1 MLFSISIFS
10 NERIDKIYFK
20 NLPENFN
27 PYVYLEI
34 QVGDLFN
41 DYLIQKSIE
50 NLYFSGLFEKIEA
63 YKDKINEENHLILK
77 LKPYP
82 RIKKIKLNCKECSK
96 LNEYLKNYPLT
107 DDLKIKLEGIIKE
120 DLKGKGFF
128 DPEIYF
134 DFNEGNLNI
143 KVNAGTRRKIKGILY
158 TSEQDIKILEL
169 LKLRGKYYE
178 SFKILKFLKKIENK
192 YKRDYPLIKINLK
205 DFDIVGDGVVV
216 KFEVKGGDKIKFFFD
231 KKINKKDK
239 NNILKKIKNES
250 SEKDTIPVLL
260 EEYNSELINQGYKD
274 AKFYF
279 ESEKDNDFEIL
290 KIDLIKGQKY
300 FLKDI
305 KFNEGLSFSREEIL
319 NNCNIKIGKTI
330 KVNEVNDF
338 LENIKYFYSERGYWD
353 VNIKFK
359 ELLDKNNIILNI
371 NIFEGNFVLVENVEI
386 LNFPQD
392 LQKVSLNL
400 KAGEPLKKSNV
411 EKDLQ
416 NLQKILNDAGYYY
429 AKVSFKIEE
438 NKFYYIIE
446 AGEKFFVKK
455 IIFRGLNNIYLDY
468 LKDELNIDQRMP
480 LSFNNLIELQ
490 AKLFSTSLF
499 YFININPQQNYDEDN
514 SANLHTELKE
524 APPMTYS
531 YGIGY
536 DSYDRFRLQLNFTN
550 INFLKK
556 RFILSFESRLFSN
569 QQMWRVSLKDPT
581 FLYSK
586 YPLFLGTYRSI
597 EKRPSFSLKRW
608 GSLVE
613 LTRNFGKKSQT
624 TLRYEYQIQI
634 PFDVEKNFPIPKEE
648 QEKKVS
654 SIALVYLND
663 QRDEIFFPRE
673 GSFFSGEIKYSF
685 PLFFADT
692 KFLKTVFQFSYNKS
706 PFKKTTYAFS
716 TRVGFIKN
724 YKKEEIPIGE
734 RLFLGGRNTLRAFSR
749 DNVGIE
755 NDTVINGI
763 PLGGKMSFLLNL
775 EGRQFLSKSFGFNI
789 FTDFGQVFSSYKK
802 FNFDDLVGGYGFGF
816 FFLTPIG
823 PLRIEV
829 SKKYESV
836 FWDDDFQWYFS
847 FGFPF

>member
-1 MLFSISIFS
+1 M
-10 NERIDKIYFK
+10 K
-20 NLPENFN
+20 N
-27 PYVYLEI
+27 
-34 QVGDLFN
+34 
-41 DYLIQKSIE
+41 S
-50 NLYFSGLFEKIEA
+50 
-63 YKDKINEENHLILK
+63 
-77 LKPYP
+77 
-82 RIKKIKLNCKECSK
+82 
-96 LNEYLKNYPLT
+96 PLT
-107 DDLKIKLEGIIKE
+107 DNLKIKLEGIIRK
-120 DLKGKGFF
+120 DLKRKGYFE
-128 DPEIYF
+128 PEISF
-134 DFNEGNLNI
+134 DFKETSLIIKIKEGL
-143 KVNAGTRRKIKGILY
+143 RRKINSIVY
-158 TSEQDIKILEL
+158 TSESDVKIFEL
-169 LKLRGKYYE
+169 LKLKGKYYE
-178 SFKILKFLKKIENK
+178 RAKILKFLKKVEKK

-205 DFDIVGDGVVV
+205 DFDILGDGVLV
-216 KFEVKGGDKIKFFFD
+216 KFEIKGSDKIKFSFG
-231 KKINKKDK
+231 KNVNKKDK

-250 SEKDTIPVLL
+250 SGKETIPILL
-260 EEYNSELINQGYKD
+260 EEYNSELINQGYRD
-274 AKFYF
+274 SKFNF
-279 ESEKDNDFEIL
+279 KSEKNNDFEII
-290 KIDLIKGQKY
+290 KIDLIRGQKY

-305 KFNEGLSFSREEIL
+305 RFNEGLSFSREEIL

-330 KVNEVNDF
+330 NANQINDF
-338 LENIKYFYSERGYWD
+338 LEEIKYFYSERGYWD

-371 NIFEGNFVLVENVEI
+371 NIFEGNFVLVKDIEI
-386 LNFPQD
+386 MNFPED

-400 KAGEPLKKSNV
+400 KVGEPLKKSSV

-416 NLQKILNDAGYYY
+416 DLQRILNDAGYYY

-438 NKFYYIIE
+438 NKFYYIIKP
-446 AGEKFFVKK
+446 GEKFFVKK
-455 IIFRGLNNIYLDY
+455 IIFRGLNNVNLDY
-468 LKDELNIDQRMP
+468 LKDEVNISQKMP
-480 LSFNNLIELQ
+480 LSFNNLINLQ

-499 YFININPQQNYDEDN
+499 SFININPQHNYDKDN
-514 SANLHTELKE
+514 SVNLQTELKE

-536 DSYDRFRLQLNFTN
+536 DSYDRFRLQLNFTD

-556 RFILSFESRLFSN
+556 RYILSFEGRLFSN
-569 QQMWRVSLKDPT
+569 QQLWRVSLKDPT

-613 LTRNFGKKSQT
+613 LTRNFGEKSQA

-634 PFDVEKNFPIPKEE
+634 PFEINENFPIPKEE

-654 SIALVYLND
+654 SLAFVYLND
-663 QRDEIFFPRE
+663 QRDDIFFPRE
-673 GSFFSGEIKYSF
+673 GSFFSSEIKYSF
-685 PLFFADT
+685 PLFFANT
-692 KFLKTVFQFSYNKS
+692 NFLKTVFQFSYNKS
-706 PFKKTTYAFS
+706 PFKNTTFAFS

-724 YKKEEIPIGE
+724 YQKEEIPIGE
-734 RLFLGGRNTLRAFSR
+734 RLFLGGRNTLRAYSR

-755 NDTVINGI
+755 NDTVINGV

-775 EGRQFLSKSFGFNI
+775 EGRQFLSKNFGFNI
-789 FTDFGQVFSSYKK
+789 FNDFGQVFSSYKK
-802 FNFDDLVGGYGFGF
+802 FNFNDLVGGYGFGF

-829 SKKYESV
+829 SKKYKSV